1 MSLVVIV
8 FKTSLW
14 PPPQQLCMK
23 QRVQTLIYSWSAI
36 TINYTDRKNASLLL
50 ERWPSQNAVLLRGLT
65 TTMGM
70 MDKDLHMTRNI
81 HFYWAQGLC
90 EVGWRTAL
98 PGLLQLPAH
107 PGYSTSNHTEQ
118 SHRVAVAGQCFIKPN
133 QSRAWCPVLLLGF
146 SHWFP
151 RMSFWAT
158 RSYFGFQTPKS
169 LCTKNRA
176 GTGTC
181 FWGMFLRH
189 SLRQGIDIVASG
201 RDGSE
206 EIPSHCQV
214 QPRFCR

>member
-1 MSLVVIV
+1 MRICTWQGISIFTEHKDCVKLAAELLSLDYCS
-8 FKTSLW
+8 FL
-14 PPPQQLCMK
+14 
-23 QRVQTLIYSWSAI
+23 LIQA
-36 TINYTDRKNASLLL
+36 T
-50 ERWPSQNAVLLRGLT
+50 P
-65 TTMGM
+65 
-70 MDKDLHMTRNI
+70 
-81 HFYWAQGLC
+81 
-90 EVGWRTAL
+90 
-98 PGLLQLPAH
+98 
-107 PGYSTSNHTEQ
+107 NHTEQ

-169 LCTKNRA
+169 LCTKNRT